1 MFLSELADALI
12 PDEYTLIRSNIIHVL
27 SDSIKSMNSVLY
39 NINTNILF
47 AQTQLRKLAKGP
59 IYALNKSIVL
69 ISYQYERYTCII
81 IFHIHM
87 RGK

>member
-1 MFLSELADALI
+1 
-12 PDEYTLIRSNIIHVL
+12 
-27 SDSIKSMNSVLY
+27 MNSVLY

-47 AQTQLRKLAKGP
+47 AQTQLQKLAKGP